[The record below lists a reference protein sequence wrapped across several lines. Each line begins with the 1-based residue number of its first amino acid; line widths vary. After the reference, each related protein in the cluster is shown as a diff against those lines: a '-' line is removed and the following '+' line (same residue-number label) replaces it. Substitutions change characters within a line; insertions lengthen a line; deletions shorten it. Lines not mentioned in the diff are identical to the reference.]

1 MKIDLFKPFSI
12 TDNNKKNLMDAFYR
26 SEYKHEEFYFV
37 DETVELYLKNVIA
50 NVK

>member
-1 MKIDLFKPFSI
+1 
-12 TDNNKKNLMDAFYR
+12 MDAFYR
-26 SEYKHEEFYFV
+26 SEYKHQEFYLA